1 MTEGMDSLVQGGSK
15 RVAYDVRSY
24 LNYINGEWVEA
35 ASGKR
40 FDSVCPG
47 DGEIV
52 ATVPDSG
59 AEDAARAVQAAR
71 AAFDEGEWSSHLNA
85 PVRAKLLR
93 EIAQRI
99 RNDVERLAEIE
110 TLDSGKPIIETTI
123 IDIHLAADCFE
134 YYADLTSYLGGRQVA
149 LPQNALDFTLR
160 EPLGV
165 IAAIV
170 PFNFPLLLAA
180 FKIAPALLAGNT
192 VVLKPSEFTP
202 STALELA
209 KICEGVGVPN
219 GVFNVVT
226 GFGPTVG
233 EALVTSSEVDKV
245 SFTGSTGTGKRI
257 MALAAQTLKK
267 VTLELGGK
275 GPNIVFAD
283 ADMDQALDGVVLGA
297 FMNQGEVCIAGTRV
311 LVEESIYDEFVG
323 RLVERAKNLKVGH
336 PLDWE
341 TRIGSLIHKGQYDKV
356 RHFVESGKKAGASL
370 LAGGE
375 EVSDE
380 TLKQGFYLSP
390 TVFANVSNDMEIA
403 REEIFGPVASIIPFR
418 DEEEAIRIANDSA
431 YGLAGAIWTENI
443 KRGLRVSRRLQLGT
457 VWINQYNRL
466 CVEAPF
472 GGNKQS
478 GMGREL
484 GIEALND
491 YTQVKNVYVE
501 LEDQIITLYE

>member
-1 MTEGMDSLVQGGSK
+1 MA
-15 RVAYDVRSY
+15 VA
-24 LNYINGEWVEA
+24 
-35 ASGKR
+35 
-40 FDSVCPG
+40 
-47 DGEIV
+47 
-52 ATVPDSG
+52 
-59 AEDAARAVQAAR
+59 AAR
-71 AAFDEGEWSSHLNA
+71 AAFDDGEWASHLNA

-93 EIAQRI
+93 QIAQQI
-99 RNDVERLAEIE
+99 RDDVERLARIE

-123 IDIHLAADCFE
+123 IDIHLAADCFD

-170 PFNFPLLLAA
+170 PFNFPLLLAS
-180 FKIAPALLAGNT
+180 FKVAPALLAGNT

-209 KICEGVGVPN
+209 KICEDVGVPR

-226 GFGPTVG
+226 GFGPSVG
-233 EALVTSSEVDKV
+233 EALVTDKGVDKV

-257 MALAAQTLKK
+257 MELAAKTLKK

-283 ADMDQALDGVVLGA
+283 ADLDQALDGVVLGA

-356 RHFVESGKKAGASL
+356 RYFVESGKKAGASL
-370 LAGGE
+370 LVGGNGL
-375 EVSDE
+375 SDDS
-380 TLKQGFYLSP
+380 LQDGYYLTP
-390 TVFANVSNDMEIA
+390 TVFANVTNDMEIA
-403 REEIFGPVASIIPFR
+403 REEIFGPVASIISFR
-418 DEEEAIRIANDSA
+418 DEEEAIQIANDSA
-431 YGLAGAIWTENI
+431 YGLAGAVWTENI

-484 GIEALND
+484 GVEALLD